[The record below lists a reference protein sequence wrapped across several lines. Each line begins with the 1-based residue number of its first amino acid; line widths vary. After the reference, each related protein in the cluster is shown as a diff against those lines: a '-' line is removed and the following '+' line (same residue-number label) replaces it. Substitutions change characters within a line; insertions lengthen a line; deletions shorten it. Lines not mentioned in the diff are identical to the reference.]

1 MGISIDN
8 SMNSFTY
15 WQADWNKFK
24 SAISNK
30 TLTRNYAFARRGVER
45 NYTSN
50 IDAYL
55 GIYYINSSS
64 SLACRKIFSIDVNA
78 GVTYHCYNSQVTLTI
93 APIVKLKNDV
103 RVSESSGDGSKEKPW
118 KLEMLETS

>member
-1 MGISIDN
+1 
-8 SMNSFTY
+8 MNSFTY

-45 NYTSN
+45 VYTEN

-55 GIYYINSSS
+55 EIYYINSSS
-64 SLACRKIFSIDVNA
+64 SLTYRRVFSIDINP
-78 GVTYHCYNSQVTLTI
+78 GVTYYCYNSQVTLTI
-93 APIVKLKNDV
+93 APIVKLKNGV
-103 RVSESSGDGSKEKPW
+103 QVSTNVGDGSKENPW
-118 KLEMLETS
+118 RLEMLETS